1 MTITSCGLM
10 CLQDP
15 FAPLT
20 VAFLRHCFP
29 LRVLPLSKII
39 KRRTWRSFFCTISW
53 GGPQLAQIAAQILIF
68 CARWAQ
74 CRRIPARIPAFRYR
88 GGHRPYAQLPQLGRD
103 HNSAEQPGRDY
114 RSLATISAACH
125 SHHSLVQSPQF
136 TTGRRRWPRSA
147 LRASGCRCWPAG
159 AAARRIPGPRKCV
172 LPPASCH
179 IRAASCGR

>member
-1 MTITSCGLM
+1 MWLDVSARPFCALNSCLPSS
-10 CLQDP
+10 LFP
-15 FAPLT
+15 AAR
-20 VAFLRHCFP
+20 VALVENYQAAD
-29 LRVLPLSKII
+29 LAL
-39 KRRTWRSFFCTISW
+39 FFCTISW
-53 GGPQLAQIAAQILIF
+53 GGPQLTQIAAQILIF

-103 HNSAEQPGRDY
+103 HNSAERPGRDY
-114 RSLATISAACH
+114 RSLATITAACH

-159 AAARRIPGPRKCV
+159 AAAMRIPGPRKCV
-172 LPPASCH
+172 PPPASCH